1 MLKEKFDEI
10 IKLIFEKSKEYYKDN
25 LVSFVI
31 YGSCGRG
38 KPTNESDID
47 LLIILEKA
55 PDGRLKRNLEFYE
68 NIEKELENEIK
79 KLKNY
84 GIDTY
89 ISPLIKTKEEVLF
102 GSPLFYEMTLGVKV
116 LYDKENFFKTFLKNL
131 KKKIKESGSKK
142 VKGHWIHKD
151 VIDNNIRTPK

>member
-1 MLKEKFDEI
+1 MLKEKFNEI
-10 IKLIFEKSKEYYKDN
+10 IKLIFKKSKKYYKDN
-25 LVSFVI
+25 LVSFIV

-55 PDGRLKRNLEFYE
+55 PNGRLKRNLEFYE
-68 NIEKELENEIK
+68 NVEKELENEIK

-89 ISPLIKTKEEVLF
+89 ISPLIKTKDEVLL

-116 LYDKENFFKTFLKNL
+116 LYDKEDFFKKFLKNL
-131 KKKIKESGSKK
+131 KEKIKISGTKK
-142 VKGHWIHKD
+142 VKGHWVHKD
-151 VIDNNIRTPK
+151 FINNLRNLI